1 MITRDLPAFAHAF
14 HAAPAAAPPCPKAV
28 FLVSPEGFALAS
40 ESASD
45 NVYMDLQRRVDGE
58 RALHQH
64 RELHRALAATMPTIC
79 FAGDPATPD
88 AVFPNNVFATVG
100 SAEPTAGS
108 AAPTAG
114 SAQPAAPGRVLIAHM
129 RHPVRQREA
138 ERGDIRGF
146 FTATLG
152 YELHDLRGQPG
163 VGELTGSLVIDRARR
178 IGFCGLSERCDEA
191 GAAAMHA
198 AFDLRASLLFDLAPG
213 EYHSNVVLSVLAG
226 RAVSICPDGFADPA
240 VAAAIAA
247 LYPHAVVLDTD
258 ERRAFAGNCIAPT
271 PDKVWMSQTAADALR
286 PGSRAGFAA
295 AGFALCA
302 VALDEIEK
310 AGGSLRCCVGEIY

>member
-14 HAAPAAAPPCPKAV
+14 HAAPADAPPCPKAV

-58 RALHQH
+58 RALRQH
-64 RELHRALAATMPTIC
+64 RDLHRALAATMPTIA

-88 AVFPNNVFATVG
+88 AVFPNNVFATA
-100 SAEPTAGS
+100 S
-108 AAPTAG
+108 
-114 SAQPAAPGRVLIAHM
+114 GRVLIAHM
-129 RHPVRQREA
+129 RHSVRQREA
-138 ERGDIRGF
+138 ERSDIREF
-146 FTATLG
+146 FTASLG

-286 PGSRAGFAA
+286 PGSRAGFAT
-295 AGFALCA
+295 AGFAVCA